1 MKKAVQRAVR
11 SPRPLPDSSAETVD
25 RGAWWAPG
33 ATGGWSLAV
42 AVPLA
47 LALVCLR
54 SFTDGGYLLQVD
66 SVFGPRPGSVPS
78 GFGAP
83 VAFLQAAGV
92 ELFGGELVG
101 RVYAAGAL
109 FLAGFGPMVLLRR
122 APWYARS
129 AAAFL
134 GALNPWVYD
143 RMVDGQWGVVVAAA
157 GLFLWVAAWEAL
169 QASPGAYRAL
179 MLALTGAAIAAFA
192 PQMLG
197 LVAVLM
203 IVGSLSYRIWRDRT
217 RLLWTG
223 ASAAMLGFLL
233 SYAAISF
240 FLSEQAGGYG
250 TVRQFSRADFVFFRS
265 VAGDDYGLLASLA
278 GLYGYWGERMGRFPP
293 ANEDASWWPLAAAVI
308 VAAALAGAWF
318 QRHRAWLLIC
328 GLLGLTVSASTAF
341 PAGLEGAVWL
351 SDRIPLAGAYREP
364 QKWSALWLLALVT
377 LSAGAVESVA
387 GLLRRR
393 PRSLARAVAP
403 ALAYVLI
410 LAALLPAG
418 INQIRALP
426 SIVDPLEYPD
436 YWYRTEDYLRSSVP
450 RDEPIIVLPWHL
462 YQPLAASEG
471 RLVAN
476 PARAFFSGNL
486 VVPQNLEIPG
496 RFTDVTSRYDRIGA
510 VIEREGYGSCAVAR
524 AIREENVNWILVLDG
539 MEAREVTL
547 SLRRCGLSLVQ
558 GRPGQTALLRS

>member
-66 SVFGPRPGSVPS
+66 IVFGPRPGSVPS

-203 IVGSLSYRIWRDRT
+203 IVGSLWYRIWRDRT

-223 ASAAMLGFLL
+223 ASAAMLGVLL

-240 FLSEQAGGYG
+240 FLSDQAGGYG

-265 VAGDDYGLLASLA
+265 VGGDDYGLLASLA
-278 GLYGYWGERMGRFPP
+278 GLYGYWGERMGRFPL

-308 VAAALAGAWF
+308 VATALAGAWLHR
-318 QRHRAWLLIC
+318 QRAWLLIC
-328 GLLGLTVSASTAF
+328 GLLGLAVSASTAF